1 MSLSR
6 LGILASFTGRNNSLN
21 DGRLFNCPIVQL
33 LRKPDK
39 GIEAGYGTTRLEGR
53 TGLCQVP
60 LANIQLGAVLSRPGP
75 EGGGGIA
82 PITATNT
89 PRLLFN
95 SMFNNF
101 DCYVNSLRLPESSPL
116 DIWIR
121 TKAPPTAGMP
131 TVWSFRT
138 QRKTILKPNPRSY
151 TLNPNE
157 RIQFFSTQWNKD
169 TRISL
174 FDKAVPRE
182 GTPLEHWPAV
192 NVMIEITIDPDVE
205 YPHSYLRLPTLGPFD
220 SWSQAFRVG
229 IRIEFQ
235 GGGIWKSRYL
245 STTHYCPVSSMYKS
259 LKAEDL
265 GNGLNHIELSWLH
278 CMKTLATLL
287 NWRWK
292 PENNPVRDN
301 LTQAVWALYSIRLF
315 IIDFDFHVLMN
326 HIQWKCNALGF

>member
-1 MSLSR
+1 
-6 LGILASFTGRNNSLN
+6 
-21 DGRLFNCPIVQL
+21 
-33 LRKPDK
+33 
-39 GIEAGYGTTRLEGR
+39 
-53 TGLCQVP
+53 
-60 LANIQLGAVLSRPGP
+60 
-75 EGGGGIA
+75 
-82 PITATNT
+82 
-89 PRLLFN
+89 
-95 SMFNNF
+95 
-101 DCYVNSLRLPESSPL
+101 
-116 DIWIR
+116 
-121 TKAPPTAGMP
+121 MP

-138 QRKTILKPNPRSY
+138 QRKTILKPSPRSY

-157 RIQFFSTQWNKD
+157 RIQIFSTQWNKD

-265 GNGLNHIELSWLH
+265 GNELNHIELSWLH